1 MFIYGAG
8 GHGKVVSEIAE
19 VLGFTIE
26 VFIDSN
32 TSIQKCRNIPV
43 VTQIPNH
50 IHSGILGIGDN
61 KIRKIIAT
69 NLKLYELKILV
80 HPRSNISK
88 SVSIGTGT
96 VIMPGVSINADVN
109 IGEHTIINTNAS
121 IDHDCELE
129 NFVHISP
136 NVALSGGVHIGEGT
150 HIGVGACLVPGIK
163 IGRWA
168 TIGAGAV
175 IIKDVPD
182 YSVVVGNPGRIIKLD
197 QI

>member
-19 VLGFTIE
+19 VLGFCIE
-26 VFIDSN
+26 VFIDNNSA
-32 TSIQKCRNIPV
+32 IQKCRNIPV
-43 VTQIPNH
+43 VTKIPNH
-50 IHSGILGIGDN
+50 IHNGILAIGDN
-61 KIRKIIAT
+61 KIRKIIA
-69 NLKLYELKILV
+69 NKLKGYELITLV
-80 HPRSNISK
+80 HPGSNISQ
-88 SVSIGTGT
+88 SVSLGTGT

-121 IDHDCELE
+121 IDHDCKLE

-136 NVALSGGVHIGEGT
+136 NVAVSGGVHIGEGT
-150 HIGVGACLVPGIK
+150 HIGIGACVVPGVK

-168 TIGAGAV
+168 TIGAGTV
-175 IIKDVPD
+175 IIKNVPD